1 MNTTEPAPRAAIYAR
16 ISEKVD
22 RDKVADQ
29 VAQCR
34 AHAAAR
40 GYEVASVF
48 EDDGISALGG
58 KVRPGFNALLTA
70 TAGGE
75 FDVIVATEEER
86 LARNY
91 EEKIA
96 LQVASEAGGV
106 TWDTIRDG
114 FTDPST
120 DSGEFMSIIRAATG
134 RIESKRKARRQ
145 VAANVA
151 RVDDGLPVPGRRR
164 FGYEKGN
171 RVARIEE
178 AEQVQTMFREYLGG
192 ASIVSLGKRFGWTP
206 RRVRDTLS
214 NPAYA
219 GWVVRR
225 GERFEA
231 HESVA
236 RLIEREDFEAVQAKL
251 ANNVRDRRPGGV
263 ILHVASGI
271 ATCGICGGPLTY
283 RNSYLCL
290 ADLSH
295 PVIKGE
301 FLETRIRMEV
311 VHALMLPGVS
321 IGTDAAGVE
330 IRDVESRTAAL
341 TAKRADI
348 LAGLDD
354 ESLGLTMADLKP
366 QLAAIARQLAELD
379 ERRQELVTQSTAA
392 TMLAG
397 LKHSIVDPVTH
408 RADIGQAADVANQLG
423 ERYDALDKDRKRE
436 LIRGLIEVQV
446 FPGRSPDRVE
456 VVHLTEAG
464 RALNEDELDELNA
477 A

>member
-1 MNTTEPAPRAAIYAR
+1 MNNSGTAPRAAIYAR
-16 ISEKVD
+16 ISQKVD

-34 AHAAAR
+34 AHAVTR
-40 GYEVASVF
+40 GYEVVAVF

-70 TAGGE
+70 AGNGE

-86 LARNY
+86 LARNMH
-91 EEKIA
+91 EKMA
-96 LQVASEAGGV
+96 LQVASESGGV

-120 DSGEFMSIIRAATG
+120 DSGEFMSMIRAATG
-134 RIESKRKARRQ
+134 GIESKRKARRQ
-145 VAANVA
+145 VAANAA
-151 RVDDGLPVPGRRR
+151 RVDDGFPVPGRRR
-164 FGYEKGN
+164 FGYETGN
-171 RVARIEE
+171 RLARVDE
-178 AEQVQTMFREYLGG
+178 AEQVKTLFREYLGG
-192 ASIVSLGKRFGWTP
+192 ASIVSLGKRFGWRP

-219 GWVVRR
+219 GWVVRH

-231 HESVA
+231 HETVA
-236 RLIEREDFEAVQAKL
+236 RLVSREDFEAVQAKL
-251 ANNVRDRRPGGV
+251 AQNMRTQTSGGV
-263 ILHVASGI
+263 IRHVASGI
-271 ATCGICGGPLTY
+271 ATCAICGTPLMY

-295 PVIKGE
+295 GTIKGE
-301 FLETRIRMEV
+301 FLETRIRTEV
-311 VHALMLPGVS
+311 VHALMLPGIS
-321 IGTDAAGVE
+321 IGTDDAGNE
-330 IRDVESRTAAL
+330 IRDVESHTAAL

-366 QLAAIARQLAELD
+366 QLAPIARQLAELD

-392 TMLAG
+392 TMLDG
-397 LKHSIVDPVTH
+397 LKHSIVDPVSH
-408 RADIGQAADVANQLG
+408 RADIGRAADVANQLG
-423 ERYDALDKDRKRE
+423 ERYDALDMDRKRA
-436 LIRGLIEVQV
+436 LIRGLIEVRV
-446 FPGRSPDRVE
+446 LPGRSPDRVE

-464 RALNEDELDELNA
+464 SVLNSEEQEA